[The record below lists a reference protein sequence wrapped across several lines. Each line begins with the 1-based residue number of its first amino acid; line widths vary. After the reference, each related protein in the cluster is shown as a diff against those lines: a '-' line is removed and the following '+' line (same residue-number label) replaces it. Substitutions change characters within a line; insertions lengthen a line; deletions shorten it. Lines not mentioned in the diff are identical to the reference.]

1 MPFPPKEIGMVYTP
15 DEKNNMSLASQF
27 SKYSPDIPFEMG
39 FPADGICNSKK
50 LLIVGIMAEK
60 VKQNPEVRSS
70 TCTQRK
76 VTFMFTITSYFSVC
90 SDHRQWKR
98 TFSH

>member
-1 MPFPPKEIGMVYTP
+1 MPFSLAASSCQIVPFPPKEIGMVYTP

-39 FPADGICNSKK
+39 FPTDGICNSKK

-70 TCTQRK
+70 PCTQHGPWL
-76 VTFMFTITSYFSVC
+76 VYPCITFFSLC
-90 SDHRQWKR
+90 
-98 TFSH
+98 